1 MPTVFRFDGFAVVIY
16 PADHI
21 PAHVHVFGGG
31 SEAVF
36 NLKCPS
42 GPVVLRENYGFSRR
56 AMVRIRKTLN
66 EAVPMLC
73 EQWTRI
79 HGQAR

>member
-1 MPTVFRFDGFAVVIY
+1 MPTVLRFDGFNVVIY
-16 PADHI
+16 PADHV

-31 SEAVF
+31 NEAIF
-36 NLKCPS
+36 NLNYPT

-56 AMVRIRKTLN
+56 AIARIRKALDD
-66 EAVPMLC
+66 AIPLLC
-73 EQWTRI
+73 REWRSI